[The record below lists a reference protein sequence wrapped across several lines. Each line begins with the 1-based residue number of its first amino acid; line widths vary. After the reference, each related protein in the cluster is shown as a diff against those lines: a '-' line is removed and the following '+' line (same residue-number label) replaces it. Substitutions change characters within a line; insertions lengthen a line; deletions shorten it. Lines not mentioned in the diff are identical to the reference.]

1 MARTKGYPQPHR
13 GQCPKDTLAL
23 FSSKRPN
30 CMVWTPG
37 KQPRVMVSA
46 QTGGTHLPKRASVS
60 LGSTVSTAR
69 IALESTNSTDHMPF
83 LGRGIGE
90 GREVEEKKKNRTVL
104 SVLGQTFFPLS
115 LSRCQWHLLSHSL
128 PRGHEH
134 DVKDQG
140 GTERRSM
147 VGEERIRP
155 SVPSQ
160 LCDLADVWIYP
171 L

>member
-1 MARTKGYPQPHR
+1 
-13 GQCPKDTLAL
+13 
-23 FSSKRPN
+23 
-30 CMVWTPG
+30 MVWTLG

-104 SVLGQTFFPLS
+104 SVLGQTFFLCHLAGANGICS
-115 LSRCQWHLLSHSL
+115 LILYQ
-128 PRGHEH
+128 EAM
-134 DVKDQG
+134 
-140 GTERRSM
+140 SM
-147 VGEERIRP
+147 M
-155 SVPSQ
+155 
-160 LCDLADVWIYP
+160 
-171 L
+171 